1 MFWQEEKN
9 DQSRYQVPDDVV
21 DLTFG
26 ISCRALPVDHAWAL
40 SQAVLAELPWMMQ
53 EDGAGVH
60 TVHMAESG
68 NGWLRPDHAD
78 DLLYLS
84 HRTRLVLRLPK
95 QRLEAARL
103 LSGKTL
109 DVAGYPMQVENDRVR
124 PLTAIS
130 TVFARYILSEAGDE
144 NTFLE
149 AMRRDLEHLGIKPR
163 KMLCGI
169 ERTIATPE
177 RPLRTRSLMLAD
189 LAPEESVLLQQRGLG
204 PGRRLGCGLFLPHK
218 DIKHVAPV
226 LD

>member
-40 SQAVLAELPWMMQ
+40 SQAVLAELPWMKQ

-60 TVHMAESG
+60 TVHVAESG

-109 DVAGYPMQVENDRVR
+109 DVAGHPMRVENHRVR

>member
-9 DQSRYQVPDDVV
+9 DPARYQVPDDVV

-26 ISCRALPVDHAWAL
+26 ISCRALPLDHAWSL
-40 SQAVLAELPWMMQ
+40 SRAVLAELPWMMN
-53 EDGAGVH
+53 EEGAGVH

-109 DVAGYPMQVENDRVR
+109 DIAGYPMQVEKDRVR

-130 TVFARYILSEAGDE
+130 TVFARYILSEEEDE

-149 AMRRDLEHLGIKPR
+149 AMRQGLENLGLKPR

-204 PGRRLGCGLFLPHK
+204 PGRHFGCGLFLPHK

>member
-1 MFWQEEKN
+1 MYWQDETKGPE
-9 DQSRYQVPDDVV
+9 RFVVPDDVV
-21 DLTFG
+21 DLAFA

-40 SQAVLAELPWMMQ
+40 SQAVLAELPWMMH
-53 EDGAGVH
+53 EAGAGVH

-109 DVAGYPMQVENDRVR
+109 DVAGYPLQVEKDRVR

-130 TVFARYILSEAGDE
+130 TVFARYILSEEGDE

-149 AMRRDLEHLGIKPR
+149 AMRQGLETLGIKPR

-169 ERTIATPE
+169 ERTIVTPE
-177 RPLRTRSLMLAD
+177 RPLRTRSLMLAE

>member
-9 DQSRYQVPDDVV
+9 DQARYQVPDDVV

-40 SQAVLAELPWMMQ
+40 SQAVLTELPWIMN
-53 EDGAGVH
+53 EEGAGVH

-84 HRTRLVLRLPK
+84 HRARLVLRLPK
-95 QRLEAARL
+95 ERLAAARQ

-109 DVAGYPMQVENDRVR
+109 DVAGYPMRVEKDRVR

-130 TVFARYILSEAGDE
+130 TVFARYILSEEGDE

-149 AMRRDLEHLGIKPR
+149 VMRQGLENLGIKPR

-169 ERTIATPE
+169 ERTITTPE

-218 DIKHVAPV
+218 DIKHVVPV